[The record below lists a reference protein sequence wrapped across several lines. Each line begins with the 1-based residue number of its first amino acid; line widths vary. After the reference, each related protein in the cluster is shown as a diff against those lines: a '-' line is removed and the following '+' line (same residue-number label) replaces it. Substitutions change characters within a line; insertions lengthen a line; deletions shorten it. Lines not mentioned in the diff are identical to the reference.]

1 MTDLTSA
8 AYSPPASSRLLT
20 RDFALLCTT
29 GCLNFAVHMLAVTSL
44 PLLITGPIG
53 GTEGDVG
60 LALSA
65 FYVAAV
71 LLRVPLGRLIDI
83 WGRRAVM
90 TLCLGFLILTSGGYL
105 LAGSVLGLLV
115 VRALHGACFA
125 GYGTAGNTM
134 VGDIVPAQRRG
145 EALGYYGLLGHVA
158 LAVTPWIAFQTIQN
172 SGFGA
177 LYLLA
182 AVLAALGVLG
192 ALSVRE
198 PPRPAVTITG
208 IRSRLILGLF
218 HPAAFRPAIILCLF
232 TMVYA
237 AQILF
242 LPLYARVQGVDDPG
256 LYFAVYGGILML
268 VRGPAGRISDRIGR
282 GPAIIPG
289 LALSTVSMLI
299 LSIAD
304 TLPLMLVSGAI
315 FATAF
320 ALVTPSLNALVVDIT
335 QPSERG
341 SAMAT
346 HTTFFDIGTGVGAAL
361 CGFLAERIGFP
372 ATYAAGSTL
381 GLIAISMYAAVVWR
395 RVHAIQ
401 S

>member
-1 MTDLTSA
+1 MTDA
-8 AYSPPASSRLLT
+8 AASPRLLT
-20 RDFALLCTT
+20 RDFALLCGT

-44 PLLITGPIG
+44 PLLVTGPIG
-53 GTEGDVG
+53 GSEADVG
-60 LALSA
+60 LSLSA

-71 LLRVPLGRLIDI
+71 VLRVPLGRLIDI

-90 TLCLGFLILTSGGYL
+90 ALCLGLLVVASSGYW
-105 LAGSVLGLLV
+105 LAGSVVALLA

-125 GYGTAGNTM
+125 GYGTAGSTL
-134 VGDIVPAQRRG
+134 VGDIVPPTRRG

-158 LAVTPWIAFQTIQN
+158 LAVTPWIAYQTIER

-177 LYLLA
+177 LYLMA
-182 AVLAALGVLG
+182 AVLAAVGTAG
-192 ALSVRE
+192 ALLVHE
-198 PPRPAVTITG
+198 PSRHARGPSSA
-208 IRSRLILGLF
+208 RLILGLF
-218 HPAAFRPAIILCLF
+218 HTAAFRPAVILCLF

-242 LPLYARVQGVDDPG
+242 VPLYARVLGVADPG
-256 LYFAVYGGILML
+256 LYFAVYGGVLML

-289 LALSTVSMLI
+289 LALSVVSMLV
-299 LSIAD
+299 LAVAD
-304 TLPLMLVSGAI
+304 ALPLMLVSAAV

-335 QPSERG
+335 EPSERG

-346 HTTFFDIGTGVGAAL
+346 HTTFFDIGTGLGAAL
-361 CGFLAERIGFP
+361 CGFLAQHVGFQT
-372 ATYAAGSTL
+372 TYALGSTL
-381 GLIAISMYAAVVWR
+381 GLMAMVLYALLVWR
-395 RVHAIQ
+395 RVQVIR
-401 S
+401 SL